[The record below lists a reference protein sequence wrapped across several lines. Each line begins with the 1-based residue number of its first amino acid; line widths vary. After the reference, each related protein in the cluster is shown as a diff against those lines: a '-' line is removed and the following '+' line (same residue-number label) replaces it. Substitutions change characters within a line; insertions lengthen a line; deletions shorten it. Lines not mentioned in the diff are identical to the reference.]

1 MPQTTS
7 EIWDSRWSSTRRT
20 IDPKVIDN
28 IFEPYN
34 LTDKLRKS
42 MKMVDGGGK
51 EIQVILESSAG
62 SAEAFDKYD
71 PLSKSPRDP
80 FESAF
85 YKRRYYAIPIV
96 LSDTEEW
103 ENSGSEQIFDLLDAL
118 GTNAMNSLIKTINE
132 DLGGAQ
138 SGKSCL
144 GLQDIVA
151 DAGTGTVG
159 GINSATSTFWKNQ
172 MNNNGGGGNVTFL
185 TQSTTNIFNGI
196 QEFNE
201 IGDAVRQQGG
211 KTDMIFTTYSIA
223 GAYRTALSSQGYV
236 EMSAQKVNGL
246 KGEEFPGFYG
256 ASVVADSDIG
266 ANRAYFIDKNA
277 LQLRVM
283 KNANFKKT
291 PFVSLQSNGQLAQLS
306 YLVAGIQLITNSRR
320 RNGVHSALAGI

>member
-1 MPQTTS
+1 LPQTTS

-28 IFEPYN
+28 IFEPFN

-96 LSDTEEW
+96 LSDTEDW

-118 GTNAMNSLIKTINE
+118 GTNSMNSLIKTINE

-138 SGKSCL
+138 AGKSCL

-151 DAGTGTVG
+151 DAGTGTIG
-159 GINSATSTFWKNQ
+159 GINSTTATWWRNQ
-172 MNNNGGGGNVTFL
+172 ADNPGGAVTFL
-185 TQSTTNIFNGI
+185 ATTTGDIYDGI
-196 QEFNE
+196 TEFNQLM
-201 IGDAVRQQGG
+201 DLVRQQGG

-223 GAYRTALSSQGYV
+223 GAYRSALSSQGYV
-236 EMSAQKVNGL
+236 EMSAQKINGL
-246 KGEEFPGFYG
+246 KGEEFPSFYG
-256 ASVVADSDIG
+256 ASVVADADVQ
-266 ANRAYFIDKNA
+266 ANHAYFIDKSA

-320 RNGVHSALAGI
+320 RNGVHTNLTGI

>member
-1 MPQTTS
+1 MAQTTS
-7 EIWDSRWSSTRRT
+7 EVWDSRWSSTRRT

-34 LTDKLRKS
+34 LTNALRKS
-42 MKMVDGGGK
+42 MKVQDGGGK

-62 SAEAFDKYD
+62 TAEAFDKYD

-96 LSDTEEW
+96 LSDTESW
-103 ENSGSEQIFDLLDAL
+103 ENSGPEQVFDLLSAL
-118 GTNAMNSLIKTINE
+118 GENAMNSLIKTINE
-132 DLGGAQ
+132 DLAGAQ
-138 SGKSCL
+138 SGKSVL

-159 GINSATSTFWKNQ
+159 GINSSTSTWWQNQ
-172 MNNNGGGGNVTFL
+172 KDTTTKTFL
-185 TQSTTNIFNGI
+185 SQTTTNIFDGI
-196 QEFNE
+196 EE
-201 IGDAVRQQGG
+201 LTTVMDSVRKQGG
-211 KTDMIFTTYSIA
+211 KTSTIFTTYSIA

-236 EMSAQKVNGL
+236 ELNGQKINGL
-246 KGEEFPGFYG
+246 KGEEFPSFYG
-256 ASVVADSDIG
+256 ASVIADNDIG

-291 PFVSLQSNGQLAQLS
+291 PFVSLQSNGQLGQLS

-320 RNGVHSALAGI
+320 RNGVHTNLTGI

>member
-1 MPQTTS
+1 
-7 EIWDSRWSSTRRT
+7 
-20 IDPKVIDN
+20 
-28 IFEPYN
+28 
-34 LTDKLRKS
+34 

-96 LSDTEEW
+96 LSDTEDW

-118 GTNAMNSLIKTINE
+118 GTNSMNSLIKTINE

-138 SGKSCL
+138 AGKSCL

-151 DAGTGTVG
+151 DAGTGTIG
-159 GINSATSTFWKNQ
+159 GINSTTATWWRNQ
-172 MNNNGGGGNVTFL
+172 ADNPGGAVTFL
-185 TQSTTNIFNGI
+185 ATTTGDIYDGI
-196 QEFNE
+196 TEFNQLM
-201 IGDAVRQQGG
+201 DLVRQQGG

-223 GAYRTALSSQGYV
+223 GAYRSALSSQGYV
-236 EMSAQKVNGL
+236 EMSAQKINGL
-246 KGEEFPGFYG
+246 KGEEFPSFYG
-256 ASVVADSDIG
+256 ASVVADADVQ
-266 ANRAYFIDKNA
+266 ANHAYFIDKSA

-320 RNGVHSALAGI
+320 RNGVHTNLTGI

>member
-1 MPQTTS
+1 MPQTTA

-28 IFEPYN
+28 IFEPFN

-62 SAEAFDKYD
+62 TAEAFDKYD

-96 LSDTEEW
+96 LSDTEDW
-103 ENSGSEQIFDLLDAL
+103 ENSGSEQIFDLLSAL
-118 GTNAMNSLIKTINE
+118 GDNSMNSLIKTINE
-132 DLGGAQ
+132 DLAGAQ
-138 SGKSCL
+138 AGKSCL

-159 GINSATSTFWKNQ
+159 GINSTTSTFWRNQ
-172 MNNNGGGGNVTFL
+172 ADNPGGAVTFL
-185 TQSTTNIFNGI
+185 ATTTGDIYDGI
-196 QEFNE
+196 TEFNQLM
-201 IGDAVRQQGG
+201 DLVRQQGG
-211 KTDMIFTTYSIA
+211 KTDMILTTYSIA
-223 GAYRTALSSQGYV
+223 GAYRSALSSQGYV
-236 EMSAQKVNGL
+236 EMNGQKINGL

-256 ASVVADSDIG
+256 ASVIADADIS
-266 ANRAYFIDKNA
+266 ANHAYFIDKRA

-306 YLVAGIQLITNSRR
+306 YLVAGLQLITNSRR
-320 RNGVHSALAGI
+320 RNGVHTNLSGI